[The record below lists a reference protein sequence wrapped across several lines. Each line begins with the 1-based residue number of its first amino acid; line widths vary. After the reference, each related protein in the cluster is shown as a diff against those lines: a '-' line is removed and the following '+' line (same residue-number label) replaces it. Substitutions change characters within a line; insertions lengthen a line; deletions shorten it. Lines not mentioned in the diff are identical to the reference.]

1 MNPIKYGE
9 FVKPRT
15 HLCKQKY
22 YKTVDREEDY
32 IDLVNWV
39 QRHVRSSSDYCL
51 QENKKI
57 LQSVPLTFP
66 LTVVIIHIYLNT
78 IKNKNN
84 CAKVVTERNDARV
97 NHNISFRV
105 ELQIAIFNS

>member
-22 YKTVDREEDY
+22 YKTVDRVEDY

-66 LTVVIIHIYLNT
+66 LTVAVIHIHQQ
-78 IKNKNN
+78 
-84 CAKVVTERNDARV
+84 
-97 NHNISFRV
+97 HN
-105 ELQIAIFNS
+105 